1 MNIRLQGQCNALAG
15 QFSIYAN
22 HGLKS
27 TDEKQKR
34 QMQCANE
41 IRFWEDKKE
50 NLKNMGCSTL
60 EEISRK
66 LELFHTYEDEI
77 SAVKTAYNNEQM
89 WHIMDEAK
97 ELGEKIAEQAEKQ
110 KAKTA
115 EEREEERR
123 KEALGIEEAEG
134 ALSEMLEET
143 EELVEELA
151 EELSEELTEELAKE
165 LVEEK
170 IEKKI
175 EENSDASEAE
185 LAKQQVRIQESEE
198 IRITEE
204 ELRRYKRF
212 DMRI

>member
-1 MNIRLQGQCNALAG
+1 MNIRLQGQCNALTG

-41 IRFWEDKKE
+41 IRFWENKKE
-50 NLKNMGCSTL
+50 NLKDMECTTL
-60 EEISRK
+60 GEISRK

-77 SAVKTAYNNEQM
+77 SAVKMAYNNEQM
-89 WHIMDEAK
+89 WHVMDEAK
-97 ELGEKIAEQAEKQ
+97 ELGEKIAEQAEEQ

-134 ALSEMLEET
+134 AMSEMLEET
-143 EELVEELA
+143 EELIEELT
-151 EELSEELTEELAKE
+151 EELSEELTEKLAEE
-165 LVEEK
+165 LVENK
-170 IEKKI
+170 IEK
-175 EENSDASEAE
+175 NSDAAEAE
-185 LAKQQVRIQESEE
+185 LAKQQIRIQESEE
-198 IRITEE
+198 IRMKEE

>member
-15 QFSIYAN
+15 QFSVYAN

-41 IRFWEDKKE
+41 IRFWENKKE
-50 NLKNMGCSTL
+50 SLKEMGCSTL

-77 SAVKTAYNNEQM
+77 SAAKMAYNNEQM
-89 WHIMDEAK
+89 WHVMDEAK

-143 EELVEELA
+143 KELV
-151 EELSEELTEELAKE
+151 EELTEELAEEMEEELTEELAEE

-170 IEKKI
+170 IKEDT
-175 EENSDASEAE
+175 DAIEAE
-185 LAKQQVRIQESEE
+185 LAKQKIRIQEAEE
-198 IRITEE
+198 MRSDEE
-204 ELRRYKRF
+204 EVRRYKRF
-212 DMRI
+212 DMRV